1 MSHQC
6 KMLSVAIA
14 LSARVFENV
23 MDKGGQPYILHKIR
37 VMNSMPEDDF
47 ELRQIAVMHDVV
59 EDTDITFEDLIKMG
73 FSARVVDALVLL
85 THLPQDSYELYIKEI
100 KKNPDARQVKKADI
114 EDNSKVSRLKGV
126 REKDIER
133 MVKYNRAYLYLTD
146 KMSEYEYLNKFNK

>member
-1 MSHQC
+1 MAQN

-14 LSARVFENV
+14 LSARKFEGV
-23 MDKGGQPYILHKIR
+23 MDKGGQPYILHKLR
-37 VMNSMPEDDF
+37 VMNAMPEDDY

-59 EDTDITFEDLIKMG
+59 EDTDVTFEDLIKMG

-85 THLPQDSYELYIKEI
+85 THMPHDSYEIYVSEI
-100 KKNPDARQVKKADI
+100 KKNPDARLVKKADI

-126 REKDIER
+126 SEKDIRR

-146 KMSEYEYLNKFNK
+146 KMSEYEYLNNYEK